1 MKAPA
6 LGPRRRRHRAMQLP
20 PRMVLVE
27 QLGKLPGHDAGKL
40 FGVGHGNGAPIVA
53 GDVMADADGQKL
65 NRGAGLD
72 LFDHLAEMTL
82 QI

>member
-1 MKAPA
+1 MKVPA
-6 LGPRRRRHRAMQLP
+6 LGPRRGRHRAMQLP
-20 PRMVLVE
+20 PRKVLVE
-27 QLGKLPGHDAGKL
+27 QLGKLLGHDAGKL
-40 FGVGHGNGAPIVA
+40 LGVGHGDGAPIVA

-65 NRGAGLD
+65 HRGAGLD